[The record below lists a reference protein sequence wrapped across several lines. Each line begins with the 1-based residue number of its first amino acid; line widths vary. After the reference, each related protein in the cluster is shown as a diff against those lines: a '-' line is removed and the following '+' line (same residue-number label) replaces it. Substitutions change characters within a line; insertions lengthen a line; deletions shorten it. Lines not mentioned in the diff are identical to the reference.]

1 MNVFA
6 SRNNINTAMADSAT
20 FTIISSSNWP
30 GYCGNGSLPNE
41 SPILP
46 SPDFSFEA
54 TSDLDEISGIIN
66 GDKLSAPIYCKDY
79 GAWCE
84 VAITLK
90 KGGIPIQSEPIRL
103 RIPRDANGDKIAD
116 CWQDQQNAEW
126 NDQFKPTTPRPI
138 TPASRA
144 LVQPDLDDEDADS
157 DGNNGG
163 GRNLPAMA
171 APGDGLKIREE
182 YRGFILD
189 GGPNLAHFGDHMR
202 LSIARKELLVEC
214 SVEDGLTSAIK
225 NGTGTNQSN
234 FAGFEVRDAMADVSS
249 FYRDPDKG
257 AAIDLYWAED
267 VVVQPGEL
275 VDYTNPD
282 FPNRVGWEWNG
293 AVQYLEN
300 TPTQGTVTVTG
311 AGVPI
316 RDYLWRKIDQDKH
329 DEFYGSGLEK
339 LQTVN
344 RNPALGAFVKL
355 LLPTRTGYLQGG
367 LSGQGSSAVIDVGV
381 SRYLG
386 EAIEHSK
393 GRPYGAHAFLA
404 AISDEGISYY
414 KDTLNRHFTG
424 DEFNRLARR
433 VIAHEVGHL
442 IFGFDHTGIV
452 SGDTLMDDSLL
463 VLPDGSVRDL
473 STSKWH
479 DDEVSVINLPGRYS
493 IAQ

>member
-1 MNVFA
+1 M
-6 SRNNINTAMADSAT
+6 
-20 FTIISSSNWP
+20 
-30 GYCGNGSLPNE
+30 
-41 SPILP
+41 
-46 SPDFSFEA
+46 
-54 TSDLDEISGIIN
+54 
-66 GDKLSAPIYCKDY
+66 
-79 GAWCE
+79 
-84 VAITLK
+84 
-90 KGGIPIQSEPIRL
+90 
-103 RIPRDANGDKIAD
+103 
-116 CWQDQQNAEW
+116 
-126 NDQFKPTTPRPI
+126 
-138 TPASRA
+138 
-144 LVQPDLDDEDADS
+144 
-157 DGNNGG
+157 
-163 GRNLPAMA
+163 
-171 APGDGLKIREE
+171 
-182 YRGFILD
+182 
-189 GGPNLAHFGDHMR
+189 
-202 LSIARKELLVEC
+202 
-214 SVEDGLTSAIK
+214 
-225 NGTGTNQSN
+225 
-234 FAGFEVRDAMADVSS
+234 
-249 FYRDPDKG
+249 
-257 AAIDLYWAED
+257 
-267 VVVQPGEL
+267 
-275 VDYTNPD
+275 
-282 FPNRVGWEWNG
+282 
-293 AVQYLEN
+293 
-300 TPTQGTVTVTG
+300 
-311 AGVPI
+311 PI